1 MNPPCPNP
9 TLAGRLPWFDSLV
22 KHESHQTMQT
32 VTIRELR
39 QNWPKIEA
47 RLKAT
52 RHPLLVTRDGEP
64 VAQMSPPPRAAGE
77 AKAFDSAGHQR
88 WLRRIWGA
96 KAPATDSAAWLA
108 RERADR
114 NP

>member
-1 MNPPCPNP
+1 MHSPCPIS
-9 TLAGRLPWFDSLV
+9 TSAGRFPWFDSDV
-22 KHESHQTMQT
+22 KHESHPIMQT

-47 RLKAT
+47 RLRTA
-52 RHPLLVTRDGEP
+52 RQPLLVTRDGEP
-64 VAQMSPPPRAAGE
+64 VAQMSPPPRPAGE
-77 AKAFDSAGHQR
+77 AKAFDAAGHQR

-96 KAPATDSAAWLA
+96 KAPATDSSAWLS
-108 RERADR
+108 RERAER